1 MRCRLLTGYRK
12 QGRLLPAGSVID
24 LDEKERKVLGE
35 GAVPVEEPQ
44 PESEAKPEPESD
56 SLTATLR
63 EMDASDPGREHPDWW
78 TRTGKPE
85 VAELRRRGHA
95 LPATERDEAWE
106 RYLESRT
113 K

>member
-24 LDEKERKVLGE
+24 LDEEERKILGE
-35 GAVPVEEPQ
+35 GAVPVEEP
-44 PESEAKPEPESD
+44 ESESD
-56 SLTATLR
+56 SLTSTLR
-63 EMDASDPGREHPDWW
+63 GMDASDPGREHPDWW